1 MESGEQEAMMSIP
14 SIPNQTVELPQ
25 ISWQSKLEVPAEES
39 AIIVVDMQNDFV
51 KEGGSLVV
59 PAAMAT
65 LDRVQELL
73 ARARSADVPIAYT
86 QDTHFAGDP
95 EWDIWPQHCEMGTW
109 GWQIVEEL
117 APQPTDL
124 ICQKSRYDGFYGTWL
139 EHFLANVWKVRTLV
153 IVGTV
158 SSICVLHTAASAGL
172 RWYTVIV
179 PADGISALTEF
190 DQALT
195 LRQVSWLYSGSVTK
209 SVRDIS
215 FASF

>member
-1 MESGEQEAMMSIP
+1 MSIP

-25 ISWQSKLEVPAEES
+25 ISWQSKLELPAEES

-59 PAAMAT
+59 PAALAT

-124 ICQKSRYDGFYGTWL
+124 VCQKSRYDGFYGTWL

-209 SVRDIS
+209 SVHDIS

>member
-1 MESGEQEAMMSIP
+1 MSIP

-25 ISWQSKLEVPAEES
+25 ISWQSTLEVPAEES

-124 ICQKSRYDGFYGTWL
+124 VCQKSRYDGFYGTWL

-209 SVRDIS
+209 SVHDIS